1 MTKANGCILQKFHTW
16 NPLPIVY
23 CVSCMLPVYLRRHPG
38 KQESLAHTTTNL
50 DVLSRHLLQN
60 YDIFIQK
67 CDNRST
73 NLIAGLSAYIA
84 KCVLAAK
91 ILMIVG
97 WMHFQT
103 PPITLSSIL
112 ILNLLRASPALLR
125 KRFLCYLANNYI
137 RTNVSVKSFELRWC
151 NLAISLLIA
160 Y

>member
-1 MTKANGCILQKFHTW
+1 MTRANGCILQKFHTW

-23 CVSCMLPVYLRRHPG
+23 CVSCLLPVYLRRLPG
-38 KQESLAHTTTNL
+38 KQESPAHTTTNL
-50 DVLSRHLLQN
+50 DALSRHLLQN

-67 CDNRST
+67 CNNQST
-73 NLIAGLSAYIA
+73 NLIAGPSAYIA

-91 ILMIVG
+91 ILMVAG
-97 WMHFQT
+97 WIHFQT
-103 PPITLSSIL
+103 RPITIDTIQ
-112 ILNLLRASPALLR
+112 ILNLLDASPALLR